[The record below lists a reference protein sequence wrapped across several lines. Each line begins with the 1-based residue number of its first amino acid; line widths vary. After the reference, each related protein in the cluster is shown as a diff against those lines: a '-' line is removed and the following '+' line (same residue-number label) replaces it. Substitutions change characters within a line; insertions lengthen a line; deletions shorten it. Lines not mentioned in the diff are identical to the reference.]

1 MAVLAAAAAAVA
13 GQEISRKHMQGG
25 RALGYGL
32 IAAGGGVLV
41 LMAAWLLV
49 AGVNPGGF
57 VLGLLLTL
65 VIAGPLAGGG
75 WYVLSR
81 QPAEALAAAT
91 FESKRR
97 ILDQDRLFRRELAA
111 ELRQL
116 ARRPALPEARI
127 TELAEDLERKAYDSA
142 EWYDVV
148 QLDDTDTG
156 ALRRYDDLVW
166 EQVRDLRR
174 RADGATPEAPE
185 VDRATRAL
193 EDALDQRRDLL
204 LRGKRAAA
212 VAPGALLRA
221 GPPQRG
227 TEGLEQVGPG
237 DALTYEDVD
246 HVVEGV
252 ASYFAEGRT
261 WKLARLV
268 PSGANVQPRWL
279 YVGPGA
285 LVSAL
290 LEEVRLPAAGASQL
304 ELDGTTLNLESSGSA
319 TADIAAPGGN
329 ARGLLVSYWVYR
341 GGDRLALFERWPD
354 GSAPAYAGNVV
365 SPLDLELWPAAVP
378 PAG

>member
-1 MAVLAAAAAAVA
+1 MAALAAVVVAAVD
-13 GQEISRKHMQGG
+13 QEISRKHMQGG

-32 IAAGGGVLV
+32 IAAGAGVLV
-41 LMAAWLLV
+41 LMTAWLLV
-49 AGVNPGGF
+49 AGVNPGGI

-75 WYVLSR
+75 LYVLSR

-156 ALRRYDDLVW
+156 TLRRYDDLVW
-166 EQVRDLRR
+166 EQARDLKR
-174 RADGATPEAPE
+174 RADAATPDASDL
-185 VDRATRAL
+185 DRATRAL
-193 EDALDQRRDLL
+193 EEALDQRRDLL
-204 LRGKRAAA
+204 LRGKRAATA
-212 VAPGALLRA
+212 APGELLRA
-221 GPPQRG
+221 GPSQRG
-227 TEGLEQVGPG
+227 VEGLVRMGPG
-237 DALTYEDVD
+237 DAVTYEDAD

-252 ASYFAEGRT
+252 ASYFAEGRG

-268 PSGANVQPRWL
+268 PAGVNAQPRWL
-279 YVGPGA
+279 YVGPDA
-285 LVSAL
+285 LVVAL
-290 LEEVRLPAAGASQL
+290 LDEVRLPAAGASQV
-304 ELDGTTLNLESSGSA
+304 ELDGTMLNLESSGSA

-354 GSAPAYAGNVV
+354 GSAPAYAGAVV